1 MVRIEGII
9 GNKPTG
15 RGPYQRPVVGQWGGG
30 PAHRPTGRILDTSK
44 TFRISEPYLIHTGLE
59 QQLNTPAAKKTQ
71 REIAIEVLKWIIAG
85 AITTLP
91 GGVGVSAARLAPSGT
106 VREAIGRLA
115 YYATGAGIHH
125 GKWTYGR
132 YALASWFVLPEPLG
146 FGSPKII
153 GQRHGWSEPFTA
165 HTLGVEVPKYLLTNA
180 PAAIKDWVNV
190 LSEYQRISDAERARL
205 PLWLRA
211 YLAGAEDSDV
221 GRALRGIVASRGDP

>member
-1 MVRIEGII
+1 MVRIEGITST
-9 GNKPTG
+9 KPTG
-15 RGPYQRPVVGQWGGG
+15 RGPYPRPVVGGADGV
-30 PAHRPTGRILDTSK
+30 PAHRPTGRIPWSGPTVPIAQRQALFSGYSLQLAKPEARETQT
-44 TFRISEPYLIHTGLE
+44 TFI
-59 QQLNTPAAKKTQ
+59 K
-71 REIAIEVLKWIIAG
+71 EVFKWMIAG

-91 GGVGVSAARLAPSGT
+91 GGVGVSAARWAPAGT
-106 VREAIGRLA
+106 VREALGRLA

-146 FGSPKII
+146 FGNPRII

-165 HTLGVEVPKYLLTNA
+165 HTLGIEVPKFLLGKT
-180 PAAIKDWVNV
+180 PAAIGEWVNA
-190 LSEYQRISDAERARL
+190 LREYQRLSDAERARL

-211 YLAGAEDSDV
+211 YLAGAEDTDI